1 MINSALSCIVPP
13 FLYNFIQIQVTSIPA
28 IRSVNAAAGGK
39 PESPRFLLIMRR
51 TSMKTANFI
60 DRHVGSRLRSLR
72 QTRGVEPDA
81 LARLVAI
88 SPGRLDDLEQG
99 RERISAELL
108 RRLSRALEAPPAE
121 FFEGFSVTA
130 QGLVR
135 LNGDDVKAAGDEE
148 RLLRDFARIRDKDTR
163 QLVLALVSSYAAFEG
178 MAKG

>member
-1 MINSALSCIVPP
+1 
-13 FLYNFIQIQVTSIPA
+13 
-28 IRSVNAAAGGK
+28 
-39 PESPRFLLIMRR
+39 
-51 TSMKTANFI
+51 MKTANFI

-130 QGLVR
+130 QG
-135 LNGDDVKAAGDEE
+135 
-148 RLLRDFARIRDKDTR
+148 
-163 QLVLALVSSYAAFEG
+163 
-178 MAKG
+178 